1 MDRFHVEAESELY
14 YNPSQLRE
22 HLKEE
27 EEPPSTSKRS
37 DPPHSS
43 SNGGMSRTPSRA
55 HLQAQQ
61 LPYGMNGA
69 GGMPGGISPS
79 PRGGPYPGGAGQ
91 YNSSIPPNQFY
102 GSGGGRDSMGVMG
115 GMGSMGGMGQI
126 GIGGSPM
133 TTRSG
138 GGGGMGMGMGIGMG
152 MDGLG
157 ITPDVRRR
165 M

>member
-1 MDRFHVEAESELY
+1 
-14 YNPSQLRE
+14 
-22 HLKEE
+22 
-27 EEPPSTSKRS
+27 
-37 DPPHSS
+37 
-43 SNGGMSRTPSRA
+43 MSRTPSRS

-69 GGMPGGISPS
+69 GGMPGGMSPS
-79 PRGGPYPGGAGQ
+79 PRGAPYPGGGGQ

-102 GSGGGRDSMGVMG
+102 GPAGGRDSMG
-115 GMGSMGGMGQI
+115 GMGNMGNMSGMGQM
-126 GIGGSPM
+126 GMGGGSPM

-138 GGGGMGMGMGIGMG
+138 GGGMGMGMG